1 MERRVRRFS
10 SLSTLALILV
20 FSLLSILPLSASEQ
34 SPLREVNLEE
44 PIIIFTPQYFGGHSC
59 ERSRISPLS
68 RVHNFK
74 SYANSRRVS
83 LNISGSLPEKFH
95 WKIEVCSHRN
105 ASLGLCECESN
116 NWQSLRDGQWNSLI
130 SPYEKRYIDVRVKD
144 QISTSFSLSIHEELQ
159 QWRLVCLG
167 IGFLLLILAP
177 VVSDWAPFYYSSS
190 MALGILL
197 VVLLLLFQG
206 MKLLPLGR
214 KNLFYL
220 TIYGSVLGIGSYIAH
235 YFSTIVNSILVN
247 FGLSEEMHNP
257 VSVFLIVIIVLAGAA
272 LGYWVVRRF
281 VLSSDGQVDAGV
293 ARFVLWTMR
302 IIASFFIL
310 QSSRD
315 HLLALGALG
324 VSCYVSSFSASCV
337 LPSKFLRKGARSNAG
352 ALWQPKATQKFL
364 SPYERHPEFLSKSG
378 GRDYDEP
385 VWESPSSPNSWSGF
399 ATRAQGKS
407 ATLKKKT
414 LKSRD
419 RDYYSTYHNTPRRKF
434 TKREWDR
441 FTQEQTNK
449 ALAEWA
455 SSPDVVR
462 WIADNAHRVHVDHDS
477 ATDKDE
483 SPVSSSGSSEELEHI
498 NKGLG
503 LLRWG

>member
-1 MERRVRRFS
+1 MERRVPRFS
-10 SLSTLALILV
+10 SLSTLAFPLV
-20 FSLLSILPLSASEQ
+20 ISLLSLLPLSASEQ
-34 SPLREVNLEE
+34 SPPREVNLED
-44 PIIIFTPQYFGGHSC
+44 PIIIFTPQYVGGHSC

-68 RVHNFK
+68 RVNNLK

-116 NWQSLRDGQWNSLI
+116 YWQSLHDGQWNSLI

-144 QISTSFSLSIHEELQ
+144 QISTSFSLSIQEEFQ

-167 IGFLLLILAP
+167 IGFMLLILAP

-281 VLSSDGQVDAGV
+281 VLSADGHVDAGV
-293 ARFVLWTMR
+293 AWFVLWTMR
-302 IIASFFIL
+302 VVASFFIL

-324 VSCYVSSFSASCV
+324 VSCYISYFSASLV
-337 LPSKFLRKGARSNAG
+337 LTSKFLRKGTPSNAG
-352 ALWQPKATQKFL
+352 GLWQPKATQKFL

-378 GRDYDEP
+378 GREYDEP
-385 VWESPSSPNSWSGF
+385 VWESPNSPNSWSGF

-407 ATLKKKT
+407 ATLRRKT

-477 ATDKDE
+477 ATDKDD